1 MKNILFLALSLGIVS
16 AAQSQIIAPK
26 ASPACKIEQRVG
38 LADISISYSRPAVN
52 GRIIFGDLIPF
63 DAYWRLGANENTKF
77 TTSDALFFGND
88 TLPAGTYA
96 LFAMPG
102 KTSWK
107 LAFYTEFGNWGMP
120 SVWDP
125 KKVALELTSTVS
137 VCADRTENLTI
148 GLDQL
153 ENSGADLFIAWDRVA
168 VKFPFTLN
176 TKDKVLAS
184 IQKVMNGPSAND
196 YHTAAKF
203 YLDEKINNKQ
213 ALEWVEKAIASR
225 PEAYWMFRTKS
236 LIQAE
241 LGLYAEAIKTAEQ
254 CIKLAEADGDSTY
267 VNQSKNSITAWKKL
281 K

>member
-120 SVWDP
+120 PVWDP

-137 VCADRTENLTI
+137 VRADRTENLTI

>member
-1 MKNILFLALSLGIVS
+1 
-16 AAQSQIIAPK
+16 
-26 ASPACKIEQRVG
+26 
-38 LADISISYSRPAVN
+38 
-52 GRIIFGDLIPF
+52 
-63 DAYWRLGANENTKF
+63 
-77 TTSDALFFGND
+77 LFFGKD

-107 LAFYTEFGNWGMP
+107 LAFYTEFGNWGLP
-120 SVWDP
+120 PVWEQT
-125 KKVALELTSTVS
+125 KVAMELTAPVS
-137 VCADRTENLTI
+137 SRADLTENLTI

-153 ENSGADLFIAWDRVA
+153 ENSGAELFITWDHVS
-168 VKFPFTLN
+168 VKFPFTMN

-184 IQKVMNGPSAND
+184 IQKTMNGPSAND

-213 ALEWVEKAIASR
+213 ALEWVDKAIVLRS
-225 PEAYWMFRTKS
+225 EAYWMLRTKS

-254 CIKLAEADGDSTY
+254 CIKLAEADGDTSY
-267 VNQSKNSITAWKKL
+267 VNQSKNSITAWKKI

>member
-1 MKNILFLALSLGIVS
+1 MKKILFLSMLSIGLSGVF
-16 AAQSQIIAPK
+16 AQINAPK
-26 ASPACKIEQRVG
+26 ASPACKLEQRVG
-38 LADISISYSRPAVN
+38 LTDISISYSRPAVN
-52 GRIIFGDLIPF
+52 GRTIFGDLIPF

-77 TTSDALFFGND
+77 TTSDALFFGKD

-120 SVWDP
+120 PVWEP
-125 KKVALELTSTVS
+125 TKVALELVASVS
-137 VCADRTENLTI
+137 ARDDLTENLTI

-153 ENSGADLFIAWDRVA
+153 ENSGADLFITWDHVS
-168 VKFPFTLN
+168 VKFPFTMN

-184 IQKVMNGPSAND
+184 IQKTMNGPSAND

-213 ALEWVEKAIASR
+213 ALEWVDKAIVLRA
-225 PEAYWMFRTKS
+225 EAYWMLRTKS

-254 CIKLAEADGDSTY
+254 CIKLAEADGDTSY
-267 VNQSKNSITAWKKL
+267 VNQSKNSITAWKKI

>member
-1 MKNILFLALSLGIVS
+1 MKKILFLSMLSIGLSGVF
-16 AAQSQIIAPK
+16 AQINAPK
-26 ASPACKIEQRVG
+26 ASPACKLEQRVG
-38 LADISISYSRPAVN
+38 LTDISISYSRPAVN
-52 GRIIFGDLIPF
+52 GRTIFGDLIPY

-77 TTSDALFFGND
+77 TTSDALYFGKD
-88 TLPAGTYA
+88 TLSAGTYA

-102 KTSWK
+102 KSEWK

-120 SVWDP
+120 PVWEQ
-125 KKVALELTSTVS
+125 KKVALELKSSVS
-137 VCADRTENLTI
+137 SRVDLTENLTI

-153 ENSGADLFIAWDRVA
+153 ENSGAELFITWDHVS
-168 VKFPFTLN
+168 VKFPFTMN

-184 IQKVMNGPSAND
+184 IQKTMNGPSAND

-213 ALEWVEKAIASR
+213 ALEWVDKAVVLR
-225 PEAYWMFRTKS
+225 PEAYWMLRTKS

-241 LGLYAEAIKTAEQ
+241 LGLYTDAIKTAEQ
-254 CIKLAEADGDSTY
+254 CIKLAEADGDTSY

>member
-16 AAQSQIIAPK
+16 VAQSQIIAPK

-120 SVWDP
+120 PVWDP

-137 VCADRTENLTI
+137 VRADRTENLTI

>member
-1 MKNILFLALSLGIVS
+1 MKRVLFLAITCMQLSG
-16 AAQSQIIAPK
+16 AMAQINAPK

-38 LADISISYSRPAVN
+38 LTDISISYSRPAVN
-52 GRIIFGDLIPF
+52 GRTIFGDLIPY

-77 TTSDALFFGND
+77 TTSDALYFGKD

-102 KTSWK
+102 KTEWK

-120 SVWDP
+120 PVWEQN
-125 KKVALELTSTVS
+125 KVALELKSPVS
-137 VCADRTENLTI
+137 SRVDLTENLTI

-153 ENSGADLFIAWDRVA
+153 ENSSADLVITWDHVS
-168 VKFPFTLN
+168 VKFPFTMN
-176 TKDKVLAS
+176 TKDKVMAS
-184 IQKVMNGPSAND
+184 IQKTMNGPSAND
-196 YHTAAKF
+196 FHTAAKF

-213 ALEWVEKAIASR
+213 ALEWVDKAILLR
-225 PEAYWMFRTKS
+225 PEAYWMLRTKS

-254 CIKLAEADGDSTY
+254 CIKLAEADGDSAY
-267 VNQSKNSITAWKKL
+267 VNQSKNSITAWKKI

>member
-1 MKNILFLALSLGIVS
+1 MKNILFLAFSLGIVS
-16 AAQSQIIAPK
+16 AAQSQINAPK

-120 SVWDP
+120 PVWDP
-125 KKVALELTSTVS
+125 KKVALELTSIVS
-137 VCADRTENLTI
+137 VRADRTENLTI

-213 ALEWVEKAIASR
+213 ALEWVEKALASR
-225 PEAYWMFRTKS
+225 PEAYWMYRTKS

-241 LGLYAEAIKTAEQ
+241 LGLYADAIKTAEQ

>member
-120 SVWDP
+120 PVWDP

-137 VCADRTENLTI
+137 VRADLTENLTI

-213 ALEWVEKAIASR
+213 ALEWVEKALASR
-225 PEAYWMFRTKS
+225 PEAYWMYRTKS

>member
-120 SVWDP
+120 PVWDP

-137 VCADRTENLTI
+137 VRADLTENLTI

-203 YLDEKINNKQ
+203 YLDEKTNNKQ
-213 ALEWVEKAIASR
+213 ALEWVEKALASR
-225 PEAYWMFRTKS
+225 PEAYWMYRTKS

-241 LGLYAEAIKTAEQ
+241 LGLYADAIKTAEQ

>member
-77 TTSDALFFGND
+77 TTSDPLFFGND

-120 SVWDP
+120 PVWDP

-137 VCADRTENLTI
+137 VRADLTENLTI

-213 ALEWVEKAIASR
+213 ALEWVEKALALR
-225 PEAYWMFRTKS
+225 PEAYWMYRTKS

-241 LGLYAEAIKTAEQ
+241 LGLYADAIKTAEQ